1 MTILRHAV
9 LMLLLMGLGA
19 CDGEPSTSEP
29 PTDEPSAK
37 GCPNI
42 PPNVPPKL
50 VPININ
56 YNPQGITVAPD
67 PACARLGDVLRFNLT
82 PPEGALV
89 AVKGKTS
96 EDEWLKGA
104 GKNHHFFV
112 IVPLDLLPKDVDEK
126 DFSYGVTTDDLPPL
140 DPVVTVHR
148 W

>member
-1 MTILRHAV
+1 MTILRHTILWV
-9 LMLLLMGLGA
+9 CLMGLGA
-19 CDGEPSTSEP
+19 CGGETSTSEP

-67 PACARLGDVLRFNLT
+67 PACARPGDVLQFNFT
-82 PPEGALV
+82 PPEDALV

-112 IVPLDLLPKDVDEK
+112 NVPLDLLPKGVDEK
-126 DFSYGVTTDDLPPL
+126 DFSYGVTAGTVPPL
-140 DPVVTVHR
+140 DPVVTIKKY
-148 W
+148 